1 MENDENEMNRIN
13 ERHKK
18 KLNFSLVLQLLVDIQ
33 LFFLLRDSD
42 QKSENEQEKLL
53 SSSE

>member
-1 MENDENEMNRIN
+1 MNRN
-13 ERHKK
+13 KRDT
-18 KLNFSLVLQLLVDIQ
+18 KLNFSLVLQLLVDIN
-33 LFFLLRDSD
+33 FFLLRDSD